1 MSNNEEIAQ
10 AMRDHHARLVSD
22 LQAHVDALIGDVEF
36 ARDHHAAVK
45 AVLVILEQQILP
57 HASAEE
63 QTIYPIA
70 AGRDELRTL
79 IDAMIR
85 EHRYLQD
92 AIAAL
97 RSATGGTRAAADA
110 ETISTVFRLHAAKE
124 NDYVLPVLAADPG
137 VNLSEVL
144 SGMHALL
151 ESEPSGSAS
160 ADSDDGT
167 GSGVLDVRPLPP
179 ARRHQLIFSTFDG
192 LAPGESFELVNDHD
206 PKPLRYQLSAEHP
219 DQFSW
224 DYLESGPTAWRVRIG
239 RNAA

>member
-1 MSNNEEIAQ
+1 MSKNEEIAQ
-10 AMRDHHARLVSD
+10 AMRDHHARMVSD
-22 LQAHVDALIGDVEF
+22 LQAHVDALIGDVESG
-36 ARDHHAAVK
+36 RDHQAAAK
-45 AVLVILEQQILP
+45 AVLAILEQQILP
-57 HASAEE
+57 HAAAEE
-63 QTIYPIA
+63 QIVYPLA
-70 AGRDELRTL
+70 AKRDDLRTL

-97 RSATGGTRAAADA
+97 GSAAGPTRSAAQA

-124 NDYVLPVLAADPG
+124 NVFVLSALAADST
-137 VNLSEVL
+137 VNLADVL
-144 SGMHALL
+144 SGMHTLL
-151 ESEPSGSAS
+151 ESEPSGSGS
-160 ADSDDGT
+160 ADHDGVT
-167 GSGVLDVRPLPP
+167 HAGVLDVRPLPP
-179 ARRHQLIFSTFDG
+179 ARRHELIFSTFDG

-224 DYLESGPTAWRVRIG
+224 DYLESGPQAWRVRIG